1 MFAKG
6 IVDHDIY
13 VSFNNVSVIFRKL
26 KLPYSNDRIN
36 SYLIIF
42 VTIDNKTVCRQWKLC
57 EQIKHSLNICTK
69 IS

>member
-26 KLPYSNDRIN
+26 RLPYFNDRIN
-36 SYLIIF
+36 SYLITF
-42 VTIDNKTVCRQWKLC
+42 VTIDNKTGPNDTSNVTAGLDRF
-57 EQIKHSLNICTK
+57 
-69 IS
+69 

>member
-13 VSFNNVSVIFRKL
+13 VSFNNVRVIFRKL
-26 KLPYSNDRIN
+26 KLPYFNDRIN

-42 VTIDNKTVCRQWKLC
+42 VTIDNKTGANDTSNVTAGLDRF
-57 EQIKHSLNICTK
+57 
-69 IS
+69 